1 MTVGEGERE
10 RAGGR
15 GSQGVTDTATAEP
28 LPVIEDVPTVPAATP
43 AQWIGANLFNSW
55 GNSVLTVA
63 FGALLVLAAVRGVR
77 FVLVSGRWDVVRVN
91 LTNFMVGRF
100 PREQLHRPWTAIYI
114 AAFVAGLAA
123 GVHAGRDARPRW
135 RESLR
140 RAAPLLALLAV
151 LLVLAETLVPL
162 LLTAGSF
169 AVGFAG
175 RVVGQ
180 RLPATTRRYLPL
192 LWILT
197 IVVVFL
203 TFTGFG
209 GVGWDNWGGLL
220 LTLYLAVAGIVL
232 SFPIGV
238 LLALGRR
245 STFPAVRAVC
255 VGYIEL
261 IRGVPLITLLFM
273 SALAIGFFL
282 PDFIPRPGQV
292 VRAIVAMV
300 LFTAA
305 YVAEIVRGGLQGVPP
320 GQTEAAQA
328 LGMSPLGI
336 TRLIMLPQALRN
348 VIPALVGQFIS
359 LFKDTSLVVV
369 IPLLD
374 LLGVAQVV
382 HAQPDFRGQGLHAE
396 TLVFA
401 SFVYWAFCYSM
412 SRASQRLEQRLGVG
426 ER

>member
-1 MTVGEGERE
+1 MTE
-10 RAGGR
+10 
-15 GSQGVTDTATAEP
+15 GVTDTAPFEP
-28 LPVIEDVPTVPAATP
+28 LPVTRDVPTVPAATP
-43 AQWIGANLFNSW
+43 AQWIRANLFNTW
-55 GNSVLTVA
+55 GNSVLTVV
-63 FGALLVLAAVRGVR
+63 FGALIAVVAFRGVR
-77 FVLVSGRWDVVRVN
+77 FLFVSGRWDVIRVN
-91 LTNFMVGRF
+91 LTNFMLGRF
-100 PREQLHRPWTAIYI
+100 PREALYRPWVAIFL

-123 GVHAGRDARPRW
+123 GVQARRGGAPSW
-135 RESLR
+135 RESVR
-140 RAAPLLALLAV
+140 RGAPLLALLAV
-151 LLVLAETLVPL
+151 LLLFAETLTPAI
-162 LLTAGSF
+162 LTVLSF

-175 RVVGQ
+175 RFLGQ
-180 RLPATTRRYLPL
+180 RLPAVTGRYLPL
-192 LWILT
+192 IWFAT
-197 IVVVFL
+197 IVAVFMA
-203 TFTGFG
+203 FTGFG
-209 GVGWDNWGGLL
+209 GVGWDSWGGLL

-245 STFPAVRAVC
+245 SSFPATRAVC
-255 VGYIEL
+255 VAYIEL

-282 PDFIPRPGQV
+282 PDFVPTPGLV
-292 VRAIVAMV
+292 VRAIVAFV

-305 YVAEIVRGGLQGVPP
+305 YVAEIVRGGLQGVPT

-328 LGMSPLGI
+328 LGMSPLGV
-336 TRLIMLPQALRN
+336 TRLIVLPQALRN

-374 LLGVAQVV
+374 LLGVSQVV
-382 HAQPDFRGQGLHAE
+382 HSQPDFRGQGLHAE

>member
-1 MTVGEGERE
+1 MTE
-10 RAGGR
+10 
-15 GSQGVTDTATAEP
+15 GVTDTAPIEP
-28 LPVIEDVPTVPAATP
+28 LPVIEDVPTAPAATP
-43 AQWIGANLFNSW
+43 GEWIRANLFNSW
-55 GNSVLTVA
+55 GNSILTLL
-63 FGALLVLAAVRGVR
+63 FGLLVAVAVFRGIR
-77 FVLVSGRWDVVRVN
+77 FLFVSGRWEIIRVN

-100 PREQLHRPWTAIYI
+100 PREELFRPWIAIFI
-114 AAFVAGLAA
+114 AAFVAGVTA
-123 GVHAGRDARPRW
+123 GMQTEPGGVARW
-135 RESLR
+135 RQSIQ
-140 RAAPLLALLAV
+140 RAAPLLV
-151 LLVLAETLVPL
+151 LLVVVLVFAETLTPTI
-162 LLTAGSF
+162 LTVLSF

-175 RVVGQ
+175 RFVGQ
-180 RLPATTRRYLPL
+180 RLPVATRRYLPL
-192 LWILT
+192 IWIAT
-197 IVVVFL
+197 VVAVFVA
-203 TFTGFG
+203 FTGFG
-209 GVGWDNWGGLL
+209 GVGWDSWGGLL
-220 LTLYLAVAGIVL
+220 LTLYLALAGILL

-245 STFPAVRAVC
+245 SSFPVVRAVC

-282 PDFIPRPGQV
+282 PAFIPRPGQV
-292 VRAIVAMV
+292 VRAIVALV

-305 YVAEIVRGGLQGVPP
+305 YVAEIVRGGLQGVPR

-328 LGMSPLGI
+328 LGMSPLRI
-336 TRLIMLPQALRN
+336 TRLIVLPQALRN

-374 LLGVAQVV
+374 LLGVAQIV
-382 HAQPDFRGQGLHAE
+382 HAQPDFRGEGLHAE

-401 SFVYWAFCYSM
+401 SFIYWAFCYSM

-426 ER
+426 VR

>member
-1 MTVGEGERE
+1 MTEGI
-10 RAGGR
+10 
-15 GSQGVTDTATAEP
+15 TDTATTEP
-28 LPVIEDVPTVPAATP
+28 LPVTEDILTVAAPTPGRWVM
-43 AQWIGANLFNSW
+43 ANLFNSW
-55 GNSVLTVA
+55 FNSIVTVVFGVLIAVVA
-63 FGALLVLAAVRGVR
+63 FRGLR
-77 FVLVSGRWDVVRVN
+77 FLFVSGRWDIVRVN
-91 LTNFMVGRF
+91 LTSFMVGRF
-100 PREQLHRPWTAIYI
+100 PREELYRPWIAIFI
-114 AAFVAGLAA
+114 AAFIAGLAV
-123 GVHAGRDARPRW
+123 GVQAGRGAPPRW
-135 RESLR
+135 RQSLQ
-140 RAAPLLALLAV
+140 RAAPLLV
-151 LLVLAETLVPL
+151 LLVVVLALAGTLVPAV
-162 LLTAGSF
+162 LTVLSF
-169 AVGFAG
+169 IVGFAG
-175 RVVGQ
+175 RIVGQ
-180 RLPATTRRYLPL
+180 RLPIGTRRYLPL
-192 LWILT
+192 IWFAT
-197 IVVVFL
+197 IVAVFVS
-203 TFTGFG
+203 FTGFG
-209 GVGWDNWGGLL
+209 GVGWDRWGGLL

-245 STFPAVRAVC
+245 SSFPAVRAVC

-282 PDFIPRPGQV
+282 PDFIPTPGLV

-305 YVAEIVRGGLQGVPP
+305 YVAEIVRGGLQGVPR

-328 LGMSPLGI
+328 LGMSPLRI
-336 TRLIMLPQALRN
+336 TRRIVLPQALRN

-382 HAQPDFRGQGLHAE
+382 HAQPDFRGQGLNAE